1 MNYGQVIRD
10 AWNLTTTTKKL
21 TWFAFIPS
29 FVAVIVFVVEV
40 AWQYSLFSEEFG
52 WVEHGATFQRIGG
65 VWHVLADKGLIG
77 WGIFFTFF
85 VILVAFVFP
94 AWVQSTLILSMR
106 QKFAYPEKKLSLR
119 QKFIEGFSY
128 FFRLFEYH
136 AVLVPFQFMTIVF
149 YGITFYRYYHGD
161 LFSSIFLPA
170 LIVYS
175 IISMFINLF
184 FAYTPF
190 YMVCENHSFGNSIK
204 KSIGLVFLNFGK
216 TLGLILLMF
225 FVNIRVVINV
235 IVVVGVP
242 IGVLAAAS
250 YFASSAWFGVAVAL
264 AVILGIGLLALAA
277 YLTAVLE
284 VFSIGFWER
293 GFTTLRAEQDE
304 LRMPPVEEIPTVTPA
319 PVMPEDDIFTG
330 PIG

>member
-1 MNYGQVIRD
+1 MNYGTVIRD
-10 AWNLTTTTKKL
+10 AWELTTSTKKL
-21 TWFAFIPS
+21 TWFAFVPS
-29 FVAVIVFVVEV
+29 FVAVIVFVVEI

-52 WVEHGATFQRIGG
+52 WAEHGATFDKIGNI
-65 VWHVLADKGLIG
+65 WHTLADKDLLG
-77 WGIFFTFF
+77 WSIFLVCF

-106 QKFAYPEKKLSLR
+106 QKFTYPEKRLSLR

-136 AVLVPFQFMTIVF
+136 AVLVPFQFMTIIF

-161 LFSSIFLPA
+161 LFSSIFLPG

-190 YMVCENHSFGNSIK
+190 YVVCEDHSFGESVK
-204 KSIGLVFLNFGK
+204 KSIGLVFLNFGT

-225 FVNIRVVINV
+225 LVNIRVVINV
-235 IVVVGVP
+235 LVVIGVP
-242 IGVLAAAS
+242 LGILGAAS
-250 YFASSAWFGVAVAL
+250 YFATSAWFGIAVAL
-264 AVILGIGLLALAA
+264 AVIAGLGLLALTA

-293 GFTTLRAEQDE
+293 GFTALRAEQNE
-304 LRMPPVEEIPTVTPA
+304 LKMPPVEEVAAATEA
-319 PVMPEDDIFTG
+319 PQDDVFSG